1 MRFTVTD
8 TSAQFVEAMA
18 KRSTNITFASAV
30 ALTRTAQKVK
40 TAQTDLMAQ
49 KLDRPTR
56 FTLNSLML
64 KPATKTKLEA
74 IVQTKEGFGS
84 VPAGRFL
91 LPLVEGGQRRMKA
104 SEKRLDSYWTPAR
117 GIPLDAS
124 GNVRGSTI
132 NKILSQLKLRNDTA
146 QNASKSKRSKAKR
159 ASESYFISDGIVFQR
174 KGKTSPSPYLILV
187 KKVPT
192 YRKMLPWYETAT
204 EVIDQTLPAEFYK
217 ALDQFRD

>member
-1 MRFTVTD
+1 MRFKVTD

-56 FTLNSLML
+56 FTLNSLMI

-91 LPLVEGGQRRMKA
+91 LPNVDGGQRRQK
-104 SEKRLDSYWTPAR
+104 SFERSIGSYVGPSRMA
-117 GIPLDAS
+117 PLDAS
-124 GNVRGSTI
+124 GN
-132 NKILSQLKLRNDTA
+132 LSGNFYKRVLSSLKMSSDPL
-146 QNASKSKRSKAKR
+146 QNATGSRKSRKKAAK
-159 ASESYFISDGIVFQR
+159 ESFFIVGNVVLSR
-174 KGKTSPSPYLILV
+174 KGGDAPKPMLFLV